1 MNVCP
6 AITHAARS
14 LSDPVNEMINE
25 IEGTIRCPDRKCSK
39 CRAKDVCDTRRKVEM
54 VNKARDLFSADNL
67 TKYLV
72 SLPQT
77 TREIARE

>member
-6 AITHAARS
+6 EIIHEAKF
-14 LSDPVNEMINE
+14 LSGPVNEMINE
-25 IEGTIRCPDRKCSK
+25 IESTIRCPDRKCSK

-67 TKYLV
+67 TKHLV
-72 SLPQT
+72 SLFQ
-77 TREIARE
+77 I

>member
-6 AITHAARS
+6 EIIHEVKF
-14 LSDPVNEMINE
+14 LYGPVNEMINE
-25 IEGTIRCPDRKCSK
+25 IESTIRCPDRKCSK

-67 TKYLV
+67 TKHLV
-72 SLPQT
+72 SLSQ
-77 TREIARE
+77 I

>member
-6 AITHAARS
+6 EIIHEVKFLYS
-14 LSDPVNEMINE
+14 PVNEMINE
-25 IEGTIRCPDRKCSK
+25 IESTIRCPDRKCRK

-67 TKYLV
+67 TKHLV
-72 SLPQT
+72 SLFQ
-77 TREIARE
+77 I

>member
-6 AITHAARS
+6 GIIHEVKF
-14 LSDPVNEMINE
+14 LSGPVNEMINE
-25 IEGTIRCPDRKCSK
+25 IESTIRCPDRKCSK

-67 TKYLV
+67 TKHLV
-72 SLPQT
+72 SLFQ
-77 TREIARE
+77 IQKG